1 MKLIS
6 PSIEIWEQ
14 TDFSLE
20 GIKKHIEK
28 CARVCYKSEDKI
40 TDDSYEK
47 FVQMLI
53 DRGHTAMLEHG
64 TVCFELDKGESIL
77 CDKFIEKFE
86 NNPYSKVKNLY
97 YDLDNPIERY
107 CKSRITTNFR
117 VTTDLKMSDD
127 YRFLSEHYLELKRI
141 TVKLVCSR
149 AVAQQ
154 LTRHRKFSFSM
165 ESQRYCN
172 YNNDKFGNEIT
183 FVIPCWTDLPE
194 GTMSLTP
201 EKVWGILPTGLE
213 SSVTVPDKPGY
224 LSLLESLARS
234 EFEYINMIKEGLT
247 PQQARAVLPNCT
259 KTELVMT
266 GFIEDWEYL
275 FKLRCSDSNLGK
287 PDPETSYLAD
297 KIREEFKN
305 RNLIS

>member
-14 TDFSLE
+14 TDFSMQ

-28 CARVCYKSEDKI
+28 CGRVCYKSEDKI

-127 YRFLSEHYLELKRI
+127 YRFLSEPYLELKRI

-154 LTRHRKFSFSM
+154 LTRHRKFSFAM

-172 YNNDKFGNEIT
+172 YSNKKFDEEIT
-183 FVIPCWTDLPE
+183 FVMPRWYEEAKYFDSYKLNEFDKMLESIEELYMFYISCKMKPQE
-194 GTMSLTP
+194 ARA
-201 EKVWGILPTGLE
+201 ILPN
-213 SSVTVPDKPGY
+213 
-224 LSLLESLARS
+224 A
-234 EFEYINMIKEGLT
+234 
-247 PQQARAVLPNCT
+247 T

-275 FKLRCSDSNLGK
+275 FELRCSDSKLGK
-287 PDPETSYLAD
+287 PDPETSYLVD
-297 KIREEFKN
+297 KIRKEFIN
-305 RNLIS
+305 RLYIKQ

>member
-14 TDFSLE
+14 TDFSLQ

-28 CARVCYKSEDKI
+28 CGRVCYKSEDRI

-64 TVCFELDKGESIL
+64 TVFLTERYSRRFGDIPDFSDLKSKWEY
-77 CDKFIEKFE
+77 
-86 NNPYSKVKNLY
+86 NPYSKVKTIITDDGLEMWK
-97 YDLDNPIERY
+97 L
-107 CKSRITTNFR
+107 ITTN
-117 VTTDLKMSDD
+117 
-127 YRFLSEHYLELKRI
+127 YRTLLENDCLIESALNAKHNLSQYLQGGITNRYRRI

-154 LTRHRKFSFSM
+154 LTRHRKFSFAM

-172 YNNDKFGNEIT
+172 YSNKKFDEEIT
-183 FVIPCWTDLPE
+183 FIMPRWYEEAKYYDSYKLNEFDKMLESIEELYMFYISCKMKPQE
-194 GTMSLTP
+194 ARA
-201 EKVWGILPTGLE
+201 ILPNT
-213 SSVTVPDKPGY
+213 
-224 LSLLESLARS
+224 
-234 EFEYINMIKEGLT
+234 
-247 PQQARAVLPNCT
+247 T

-275 FKLRCSDSNLGK
+275 FKLRCSDSSLGK

-297 KIREEFKN
+297 KIREEFKK
-305 RNLIS
+305 RNLL

>member
-14 TDFSLE
+14 TDFSMQ

-28 CARVCYKSEDKI
+28 CGRVCYKSEDKI
-40 TDDSYEK
+40 TDDSYES
-47 FVQMLI
+47 FFQMLVN
-53 DRGHTAMLEHG
+53 RGHTAMLEHG
-64 TVCFELDKGESIL
+64 TVFIKQPTGSINTEFL
-77 CDKFIEKFE
+77 FL
-86 NNPYSKVKNLY
+86 NNPYSKIN
-97 YDLDNPIERY
+97 RY
-107 CKSRITTNFR
+107 SGIDFITTNMR
-117 VTTDLKMSDD
+117 VIEESNDYDILYAMSE
-127 YRFLSEHYLELKRI
+127 RPINFAKRI

-154 LTRHRKFSFSM
+154 LTRHRKFSFAM

-183 FVIPCWTDLPE
+183 FIMPQWYENTKYYDYHLLKE
-194 GTMSLTP
+194 FEETLASI
-201 EKVWGILPTGLE
+201 EKLYMFYISKGLKPQEARAILPN
-213 SSVTVPDKPGY
+213 V
-224 LSLLESLARS
+224 
-234 EFEYINMIKEGLT
+234 
-247 PQQARAVLPNCT
+247 T

-275 FKLRCSDSNLGK
+275 FKLRCSDSKLGK

-297 KIREEFKN
+297 KIRKEFIN
-305 RNLIS
+305 RLYIKQ